1 MNQVMYDS
9 VDVSSLPAGGNIYA
23 GYADGLYQNVS
34 AIVAR
39 FPDTPVL
46 TIDVTGSGA
55 AQALDVENGDA
66 TVSEIDPWLTDHA
79 IKGVVFTLPVIY
91 MSVDTAASAFPSN
104 HPNGCL
110 LWTAHYSYVN
120 HICGP
125 GSCGLL
131 PYDAD
136 MTQWTDNPPNNP
148 YDTSAVNPA
157 NLVTPPP
164 PPGPYSIGVSDD
176 MIILPSHGSVVP
188 VTWAPSA
195 ANLYFACQ
203 PGSGD
208 MTAQVQWDDGSVT
221 NVTLAFRAGR
231 VTVPIGSYTNAIIT
245 DTGPTSGGSD
255 RPIAVVVQ

>member
-1 MNQVMYDS
+1 MTDVMYDS
-9 VDVSSLPAGGNIYA
+9 VNVSALPAGGNIYA
-23 GYADGLYQNVS
+23 GYADGLYANVA

-66 TVSEIDPWLTDHA
+66 TVSDIDPWLANHA

-91 MSVDTAASAFPSN
+91 MSAGTAASAFPSS
-104 HPNGCL
+104 HPSGCL
-110 LWTAHYSYVN
+110 LWTAHYTYTN

-125 GSCGLL
+125 GSCGIL

-136 MTQWTDNPPNNP
+136 MTQWTDNPPGNP

-157 NLVTPPP
+157 HLVNNNPPP
-164 PPGPYSIGVSDD
+164 QTSIGVSDD
-176 MIILPSHGSVVP
+176 MIILPSNGAVVP

-195 ANLYFACQ
+195 VNLYFSCQ
-203 PGSGD
+203 PGSGS
-208 MTAQVQWDDGSVT
+208 MTAQVEWDDGSAT
-221 NVTLAFRAGR
+221 GVTLAFRGGR
-231 VTVPIGSYTNAIIT
+231 VTVPIGAHTNAIIT

-255 RPIAVVVQ
+255 RPIAVAVQ